1 MKERKEVRQRIR
13 KIEKEIDKVK
23 GQLGHLGPMRPGT
36 LTQQYKDRKTKR
48 GAHYQLSYT
57 HQMKSRTEYVR
68 AEFATII
75 RKETAEYKKYRSLTD
90 RWVQLAI
97 ELSKL
102 KILQLKDS

>member
-1 MKERKEVRQRIR
+1 M
-13 KIEKEIDKVK
+13 D
-23 GQLGHLGPMRPGT
+23 LPD
-36 LTQQYKDRKTKR
+36 DRKSTEWPVC
-48 GAHYQLSYT
+48 